1 MKKINGFILTAILI
15 AFLIPAS
22 AFAAAAG
29 NATLG
34 GVNGYLVIPSAEPV
48 YSGNEATVATGY
60 SAIVSTSG
68 TFANIPYLQL
78 GFSKNYEVGIATD
91 IEETTTDILINAKW
105 RFSQKG
111 NTSMAVGTVAQIL
124 DVGNDTTFA
133 DQIYLATTFNS
144 TFIDWPSKTTILVG
158 YTFDDS
164 LNSDINFG
172 MAFETPFFKDTFK
185 EKVNFLID
193 FGNVSYSTSPSAGDA
208 ENRGMVNIGLRLLPV
223 QFLKSVYVSADLR
236 ALDLF
241 DDSGRALSAAISISF
256 RPSTSI
262 ISQ

>member
-1 MKKINGFILTAILI
+1 MKKCNGLILTAIL
-15 AFLIPAS
+15 LSLLVPVS
-22 AFAAAAG
+22 AFAATAG

-60 SAIVSTSG
+60 SAIVSSG
-68 TFANIPYLQL
+68 KFANIPYFQM
-78 GFSKNYEVGIATD
+78 GFSGNYEVGIATD
-91 IEETTTDILINAKW
+91 IADTTDILINAKW
-105 RFSQKG
+105 RFSKSG
-111 NTSMAVGTVAQIL
+111 NTSMAVGTVAQVL
-124 DVGNDTTFA
+124 DVGDSTTFA
-133 DQIYLATTFNS
+133 DQIYLATTFSS
-144 TFIDWPSKTTILVG
+144 TFIDWPSKTTILAG
-158 YTFDDS
+158 YTFDNS

-193 FGNVSYSTSPSAGDA
+193 FGNVSYSTKPSGGNAD
-208 ENRGMVNIGLRLLPV
+208 NRGMVNVGLRLVPV

-241 DDSGRALSAAISISF
+241 DASGRALSAAVAISF

-262 ISQ
+262 INN